1 MATTTTIHHHSSRP
15 EMEKDDQ
22 HLMMTTG
29 ARDRSRALGTCFFF
43 SFFSFYFTNGYL
55 QLIMNVYIA
64 YHHLQQPTPKL
75 TNYRAR
81 GKWWRRVGV
90 SKSCR
95 MAVAASAVAAAS
107 VRARDVSRLEPRYIF
122 LFITILNMK
131 DFTYGYVHHR
141 RSAQQHTGN
150 TTRTTKNGHQCNQHL
165 KDTTQVLT
173 TITTTTNDHHTLGH
187 GWRDGGRVGFET
199 RQFQVCVL
207 LYLFSLY

>member
-1 MATTTTIHHHSSRP
+1 METGRSEQELQNGGSSISSSSSISKGSRRV
-15 EMEKDDQ
+15 
-22 HLMMTTG
+22 T
-29 ARDRSRALGTCFFF
+29 SRA
-43 SFFSFYFTNGYL
+43 
-55 QLIMNVYIA
+55 Q
-64 YHHLQQPTPKL
+64 
-75 TNYRAR
+75 
-81 GKWWRRVGV
+81 
-90 SKSCR
+90 
-95 MAVAASAVAAAS
+95 
-107 VRARDVSRLEPRYIF
+107 VRF